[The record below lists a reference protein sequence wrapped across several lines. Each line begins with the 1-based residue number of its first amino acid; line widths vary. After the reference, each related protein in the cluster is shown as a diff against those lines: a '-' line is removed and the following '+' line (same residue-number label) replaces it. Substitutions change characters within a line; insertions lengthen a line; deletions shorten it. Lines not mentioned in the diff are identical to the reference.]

1 MQEKKPEGA
10 FSVKKVVFPLFGS
23 VISLLQT
30 KKTNQVAV
38 EIAFLASGKSNTGRK
53 ESFSAK
59 KRRAGEGCTR
69 GGVPADAGMIYR
81 LAAI

>member
-1 MQEKKPEGA
+1 MMQDKKPEGA
-10 FSVKKVVFPLFGS
+10 LSVKKRCFLIVWRENLHCKRKP
-23 VISLLQT
+23 
-30 KKTNQVAV
+30 NQAAV
-38 EIAFLASGKSNTGRK
+38 KNAFLACEKATPGRK